1 MSAKVPLEQK
11 RMVLVRFNVLLNQFL
26 LFSTAASLGWLAPAA
41 AQVQSDGTVGT
52 QVQTDVQSQLYSI
65 SGGTQANQN
74 LLHSFSNFSVEEG
87 WNARFQLSGT
97 PDVLNV
103 VARVTGSDISRIFG
117 TLSVED
123 VGHPVSLF
131 LINPNGII
139 FGPNAQLDLS
149 GSFLASTADS
159 VVFEKGY
166 KFSASNPTAPLPVLI
181 IGVPVGL
188 QFGSNPAPIIGQ
200 FTQRDVDFAVRNG
213 QTLALVGGDI
223 SLQGT
228 GASIL
233 DDDPGFSFLT
243 ANFGRIDIG
252 SVGAGET
259 VKLSAPNSDRSW
271 ALDFSGVQTYK
282 DLTISD
288 ALIIFGVNTDVF
300 LHGRQVRV
308 ANGVQ
313 LGGLV
318 YPGSKDVVVSITSSD
333 LLELDNSQITL
344 GTDSEAFGGNVQIQA
359 KTVRLLNRSTI
370 NTTALSVDPN
380 PGSAGN
386 VSIQAEQVDIMG
398 NSTISSEARF
408 ASSGGNI
415 FISTGGLNLDQ
426 GSTLSVSTRGTG
438 SGGSVNIFSRSI
450 LLDRGSA
457 IQATTTS
464 GVGGSINLSA
474 QDALVLRNQS
484 NISTSSTTTGNG
496 GNINILAGL
505 IAAVPSEDS
514 NISTDAVFG
523 NGGSIN
529 ITTQGLFGIAP
540 NTANFPNS
548 SDITARSEF
557 GLNGTVDTNIV
568 STNPVVDPAA
578 LPAVLGTKIIETA
591 CFGNRRGDR
600 DRFIYSGRG
609 GLPPTPSDPA
619 QGSAVWQDLRLP
631 PLSLNSQKQNSL
643 NSTLPS
649 SSIPSAP
656 SATAPIIEAQ
666 GWVFEKHGVVRLVT
680 AETAKPQQPQPCQA
694 TKVSPDVDRPL
705 ISALGH

>member
-1 MSAKVPLEQK
+1 MSTTVPFERK
-11 RMVLVRFNVLLNQFL
+11 RMLPVRFNVFLNQFL
-26 LFSTAASLGWLAPAA
+26 LLSTAFLSWVAPSA
-41 AQVQSDGTVGT
+41 AQVQPDGTVGT
-52 QVQTDVQSQLYSI
+52 QVETNVQTQLYSI
-65 SGGTQANQN
+65 SGGTQADQN

-87 WNARFQLSGT
+87 WNARFQLSSN

-139 FGPNAQLDLS
+139 FGSNAQLDLS

-159 VVFEKGY
+159 VVFENGY
-166 KFSASNPTAPLPVLI
+166 KFSASNPIAPLPVLT

-188 QFGSNPAPIIGQ
+188 QFGANPAPIVGQ
-200 FTQRDVDFAVRNG
+200 FTQRDVDFAVQEG
-213 QTLALVGGDI
+213 QTLALVGGDV

-259 VKLSAPNSDRSW
+259 VKLSVPNSSRSW

-288 ALIIFGVNTDVF
+288 ALIVFGINTDVF
-300 LHGRQVRV
+300 LHGRQVQV
-308 ANGVQ
+308 INGVQ
-313 LGGLV
+313 LGGPVSL
-318 YPGSKDVVVSITSSD
+318 SLKDVVISITASD
-333 LLELDNSQITL
+333 LFELDNSQISL
-344 GTDSEAFGGNVQIQA
+344 GTFRTTFGGNLQIQA
-359 KTVRLLNRSTI
+359 KTVRLNSSTI
-370 NTTALSVDPN
+370 NTTTSSAEPNLS
-380 PGSAGN
+380 SAGN
-386 VSIQAEQVDIMG
+386 VSIQAEQVDLID
-398 NSTISSEARF
+398 SLISAGGAE

-415 FISTGGLNLDQ
+415 VINTGGLKLDQ
-426 GSTLSVSTRGTG
+426 KSSLTVSTSGTG
-438 SGGSVNIFSRSI
+438 GAGSVNIFSRSI

-464 GVGGSINLSA
+464 GEGGSINLSA
-474 QDALVLRNQS
+474 QDALVFRNQS

-523 NGGSIN
+523 NGGKIN
-529 ITTQGLFGIAP
+529 LTTQGLFGIAP
-540 NTANFPNS
+540 NTANLPNS

-568 STNPVVDPAA
+568 STNPVVDLAA
-578 LPAVLGTKIIETA
+578 LPAVLSTKIIETA
-591 CFGNRRGDR
+591 CFSNRRGDR
-600 DRFIYSGRG
+600 DSFIYSGRG

-631 PLSLNSQKQNSL
+631 PLSLGSQKQDSPP
-643 NSTLPS
+643 STLS
-649 SSIPSAP
+649 SSSVPSAP
-656 SATAPIIEAQ
+656 SATAPILEAQ
-666 GWVFEKHGVVRLVT
+666 GWVFEKNGAVRLIA
-680 AETAKPQQPQPCQA
+680 AEIAKPQQTQPCQA
-694 TKVSPDVDRPL
+694 TNGTPNADRPL
-705 ISALGH
+705 MSALGH

>member
-1 MSAKVPLEQK
+1 MLIFSCNAFFDKVLPLCT
-11 RMVLVRFNVLLNQFL
+11 V
-26 LFSTAASLGWLAPAA
+26 AILAFARPSA
-41 AQVQSDGTVGT
+41 AQVQPDSTVGT
-52 QVQTDVQSQLYSI
+52 QVETNLQSQLYSI

-159 VVFEKGY
+159 VAFENGY
-166 KFSASNPTAPLPVLI
+166 KFSASNPTASLPVLT

-188 QFGSNPAPIIGQ
+188 QFGTNPAPIIGQ

-213 QTLALVGGDI
+213 QTLALVGGDV

-259 VKLSAPNSDRSW
+259 VKLSAPNSSRSW

-282 DLTISD
+282 DLTIND
-288 ALIIFGVNTDVF
+288 ALIVFGINTDVF
-300 LHGRQVRV
+300 LRGRQVRV
-308 ANGVQ
+308 FNGVQ
-313 LGGLV
+313 LGGGV
-318 YPGSKDVVVSITSSD
+318 SPSPKDIVVSITASD
-333 LLELDNSQITL
+333 LFELDNSQIFL
-344 GTDSEAFGGNVQIQA
+344 GEASATFGGNVQIQA
-359 KTVRLLNRSTI
+359 KTVRLNSSTI
-370 NTTALSVDPN
+370 IATASSADSNSSL
-380 PGSAGN
+380 AGN
-386 VSIQAEQVDIMG
+386 VSIQAEQVDLID
-398 NSTISSEARF
+398 SLISAGGGQS
-408 ASSGGNI
+408 SSGGNI
-415 FISTGGLNLDQ
+415 VITTGSLKLDQ
-426 GSTLSVSTRGTG
+426 KSSLSASTSGAGSA
-438 SGGSVNIFSRSI
+438 GSVNIFSRSI
-450 LLDRGSA
+450 LLDRGSV
-457 IQATTTS
+457 IRATTTS
-464 GVGGSINLSA
+464 GMEGGINLSA

-514 NISTDAVFG
+514 NISTDAVLG
-523 NGGSIN
+523 NGGNIS

-540 NTANFPNS
+540 NTVNFPNS

-568 STNPVVDPAA
+568 STNPVVDLAA

-591 CFGNRRGDR
+591 CFGNHRGDR
-600 DRFIYSGRG
+600 DSFIYSGRG

-631 PLSLNSQKQNSL
+631 PLSNSQKQDSL
-643 NSTLPS
+643 NSAFSRPS
-649 SSIPSAP
+649 TPSMPSAAA
-656 SATAPIIEAQ
+656 ATPIIEAQ
-666 GWVFEKHGVVRLVT
+666 GWFFEKNGAVRLV
-680 AETAKPQQPQPCQA
+680 ASETARPQQTQSCQA
-694 TKVSPDVDRPL
+694 TKVSPATERPL
-705 ISALGH
+705 VAALGHSLGH